1 MSRSPGRAGAT
12 PDTDL
17 SGLLVLDKP
26 EGLTSHSAVQR
37 VRRALG
43 VKRAGH
49 AGTLDPL
56 ATGVLLVAV
65 GRATRLL
72 EYLVLQD
79 KAYRAE
85 IRLGVRTETLDRE
98 GDVLETLPVP
108 DPDGDALEQALAH
121 FRGPQRQTAPVFS
134 AIKRGGQR
142 LYQKARRGEAV
153 EAPVRDV
160 TIHRL
165 DLVAWSP
172 PDLTVDVVCSKGT
185 YVRALARDLGEALG
199 SAGTLWQLRRTR
211 SGGFGLDQAL
221 TLAQVQEDPLAA
233 AAALLPPEAMVADLP
248 RVTVDAEAAAA
259 LARGMAV
266 PRAEGSEEGT
276 CAVFAADG
284 ALRGIGQGDGA
295 FLRPHKIL
303 QPAGNEQGNPA

>member
-1 MSRSPGRAGAT
+1 MTENCSASARPAEGA
-12 PDTDL
+12 DADL

-72 EYLVLQD
+72 EYLTLQD
-79 KAYRAE
+79 KAYRAVT
-85 IRLGVRTETLDRE
+85 RLGVRTETLDRE
-98 GDVLETLPVP
+98 GAVLETLPVP
-108 DPDGDALEQALAH
+108 DPDGDALEQALAR

-160 TIHRL
+160 TVHRL
-165 DLVAWSP
+165 DLVAWQP

-199 SAGTLWQLRRTR
+199 SAGTLWQLRRTH
-211 SGGFGLDQAL
+211 SGAFGLDQAV
-221 TLAQVQEDPLAA
+221 TLAQVQEDPQ

-259 LARGMAV
+259 LARGMAL
-266 PRAEGSEEGT
+266 PRPEGANEGT
-276 CAVFAADG
+276 CAVFTTDG
-284 ALRGIGQGDGA
+284 ALLGIGQGDGA

-303 QPAGNEQGNPA
+303 QPAG

>member
-12 PDTDL
+12 PDTAL

-72 EYLVLQD
+72 EYLILQD

-108 DPDGDALEQALAH
+108 EPAGAALEQALAR
-121 FRGPQRQTAPVFS
+121 FRGPQRQAAPVFS

-160 TIHRL
+160 TVHRL
-165 DLVAWSP
+165 DLVAWQT

-211 SGGFGLDQAL
+211 SGTFGLDLAV
-221 TLAQVQEDPLAA
+221 TLSQVQEDPQAA
-233 AAALLPPEAMVADLP
+233 KAALLPAEAMVADLP
-248 RVTVDAEAAAA
+248 RVTVETEAAAA

-266 PRAEGSEEGT
+266 PCPAGEDEGVR
-276 CAVFAADG
+276 AVFTPDG
-284 ALRGIGQGDGA
+284 ALLGIGQKDGA
-295 FLRPHKIL
+295 FLRPRKIVR
-303 QPAGNEQGNPA
+303 PAGDQAGDRA